1 MDLVSTVEFNN
12 VMYSLAVNNGTLSD
26 EQVSE
31 LVHQAFADPKFDG
44 QRILVLIP
52 DSTRTAP
59 IPQMFRL
66 LHQELSQRVA
76 ALDFLIALGTHNP
89 MSEEQINHL
98 VGVTPEERETTFKKN
113 RIFNHL
119 WNQPDTFISCGVISA
134 EEIAEISNGMLHQS
148 VDVRINKLV
157 TEYDVIVICGPVFPH
172 EVVGFSGGNKYF
184 FPGIGGQEVINLSH
198 WLGALITCYEII
210 GTLGITPVRRLIN
223 RAANLISTP
232 KLCLAMVVAPKTNQL
247 AGLYIDKPESAW
259 EDAAK
264 LSAKLHIK
272 YVDRPFKK
280 VLSVMPQMYDDIWTA
295 AKGMYKL
302 EPVVADGGEVI
313 IYAPHITEFSYTH
326 GELLSEV
333 GYHVRD
339 YFLKQWD
346 KFQEYPAGVLAHST
360 HLKGMGTFDPIKG
373 EQARIRVTLATGIS
387 AERCAAHN
395 LNYRDP
401 ATIQPTEWANREDE
415 GILLVP
421 KAGEILYRLSYGN
434 FQATKS

>member
-1 MDLVSTVEFNN
+1 
-12 VMYSLAVNNGTLSD
+12 MYSLAVTNNGTLAD
-26 EQVSE
+26 EEVAQ
-31 LVHQAFADPKFDG
+31 LVRQALADAKFNG

-52 DSTRTAP
+52 DGTRTAP

-66 LHQELSQRVA
+66 LHQELNHRVA

-89 MSEEQINHL
+89 MNEEQINRL
-98 VGVTPEERETTFKKN
+98 VGVTAEERETIFKGV

-119 WNQPDTFISCGVISA
+119 WNLPETFISCGVISA
-134 EEIAEISNGMLHQS
+134 AEIAEISNGMLHQE
-148 VDVRINKLV
+148 VNVRVNKLV
-157 TEYDVIVICGPVFPH
+157 TEYDLIIICGPVFPH

-184 FPGIGGQEVINLSH
+184 FPGISGQEVINISH

-223 RAANLISTP
+223 RAANMIPTP
-232 KLCLAMVVAPKTNQL
+232 KLCLAMVVAPKTNRL
-247 AGLYIDKPESAW
+247 AGLYIDRPESAW
-259 EDAAK
+259 EAAAK
-264 LSAKLHIK
+264 LSAKVHIK
-272 YVDRPFKK
+272 YVNKPFKQ

-326 GELLSEV
+326 GEILAEI

-339 YFLKQWD
+339 YFVKQWD
-346 KFQEYPAGVLAHST
+346 KFQGYPAGVLAHST
-360 HLKGMGTFDPIKG
+360 HLKGMGTFDFIEG
-373 EQARIRVTLATGIS
+373 EKPRICVTLATGIS
-387 AERCAAHN
+387 PERCAAHN

-401 ATIQPTEWANREDE
+401 ATIQLTEWSNHEHE

-421 KAGEILYRLSYGN
+421 KAGEILYRLN
-434 FQATKS
+434 K

>member
-1 MDLVSTVEFNN
+1 
-12 VMYSLAVNNGTLSD
+12 MYSLTQTNGTLTD

-31 LVHQAFADPKFDG
+31 LVHDALADPKLDG

-52 DSTRTAP
+52 DGTRTAP
-59 IPQMFRL
+59 IPQIFRL
-66 LHQELSQRVA
+66 LHQELGDRAA

-89 MSEEQINHL
+89 MSEEQINKL
-98 VGVTPEERETTFKKN
+98 VGVTPEERETIFKKVN
-113 RIFNHL
+113 IFNHL
-119 WNQPDTFISCGVISA
+119 WNQPDTFISCGVIPAS
-134 EEIAEISNGMLHQS
+134 EIADISAGLLHQ
-148 VDVRINKLV
+148 VVEVRVNKLV
-157 TEYDVIVICGPVFPH
+157 TEYDLIVVCGPVFPH

-184 FPGIGGQEVINLSH
+184 FPGIGGQEVIDLSH

-210 GTLGITPVRRLIN
+210 GTPGITPVRRLIN
-223 RAANLISTP
+223 RAASLISTP

-247 AGLYIDKPESAW
+247 AGLYIDEPEPAW
-259 EDAAK
+259 EAASQ

-272 YVDRPFKK
+272 YIDKPFKQ

-302 EPVVADGGEVI
+302 EPVVADGGEIV

-326 GELLSEV
+326 GEILSKI

-346 KFQEYPAGVLAHST
+346 KFKAYPGGVLAHSS
-360 HLKGMGTFDPIKG
+360 HLKGMGTFDPING
-373 EQARIRVTLATGIS
+373 EQARICVTLATGIS
-387 AERCAAHN
+387 PERCAAHN

-401 ATIQPTEWANREDE
+401 ATIRPAEWANREDE

-421 KAGEILYRLSYGN
+421 KAGEILYRL
-434 FQATKS
+434 KL

>member
-1 MDLVSTVEFNN
+1 
-12 VMYSLAVNNGTLSD
+12 MYSLAVTNGTLAD
-26 EQVSE
+26 EQVSQ
-31 LVHQAFADPKFDG
+31 LVHEALADSRLDG

-52 DSTRTAP
+52 DGTRTAP

-66 LHQELSQRVA
+66 LYQELGDRVA
-76 ALDFLIALGTHNP
+76 ALDYLIALGTHNP
-89 MSEEQINHL
+89 MSEEQINRL
-98 VGVTPEERETTFKKN
+98 VGITPQERQTTFRKVQ
-113 RIFNHL
+113 IFNHL
-119 WNQPDTFISCGVISA
+119 WNKPDTFISCGMISA
-134 EEIAEISNGMLHQS
+134 DEIADISKGMLHQA
-148 VDVRINKLV
+148 VEVRINCLV
-157 TEYDVIVICGPVFPH
+157 MEYDLIIICGPVFPH

-184 FPGIGGQEVINLSH
+184 FPGISGQEVINLSH

-210 GTLGITPVRRLIN
+210 GTLGITPVRRLID
-223 RAANLISTP
+223 RAASLIPTP

-259 EDAAK
+259 KDAAN

-272 YVDRPFKK
+272 YVDKPFKQ

-302 EPVVADGGEVI
+302 EPVVADGGELI

-326 GELLSEV
+326 GEILAQV

-346 KFQEYPAGVLAHST
+346 KFQAYPGGVLAHST

-373 EQARIRVTLATGIS
+373 EQARIQVTLATGIS
-387 AERCAAHN
+387 PERCAAHN
-395 LNYRDP
+395 LNYRNP
-401 ATIQPTEWANREDE
+401 ATIQLTEWSNREDE

-421 KAGEILYRLSYGN
+421 KAGEILYRLNS
-434 FQATKS
+434 

>member
-1 MDLVSTVEFNN
+1 
-12 VMYSLAVNNGTLSD
+12 MYSLAVTNNGILAD
-26 EQVSE
+26 EEVSQ
-31 LVHQAFADPKFDG
+31 LVHQALANPEFDG

-52 DSTRTAP
+52 DGTRTAP

-66 LHQELSQRVA
+66 LHQELNNRVA
-76 ALDFLIALGTHNP
+76 ALDYLIALGTHNP

-98 VGVTPEERETTFKKN
+98 VGVTQEERETTFKGIN
-113 RIFNHL
+113 IFNHL
-119 WNQPDTFISCGVISA
+119 WNLPETFISCGVISA
-134 EEIAEISNGMLHQS
+134 GEIAKISNGMLHEE
-148 VDVRINKLV
+148 VNVRVNKLV
-157 TEYDVIVICGPVFPH
+157 TAYDLIIICGPVFPH

-184 FPGIGGQEVINLSH
+184 FPGISGQEVINLSH

-210 GTLGITPVRRLIN
+210 GTLGTTPVRRLID
-223 RAANLISTP
+223 RAASMISTP
-232 KLCLAMVVAPKTNQL
+232 KLCLAMVVAPKTNKL

-259 EDAAK
+259 EAAAK

-272 YVDRPFKK
+272 YVNKPFKQ
-280 VLSVMPQMYDDIWTA
+280 VLSVMPKMYDDIWTA

-326 GELLSEV
+326 GEVLAEI

-346 KFQEYPAGVLAHST
+346 KFQGYPAGVLAHST
-360 HLKGMGTFDPIKG
+360 HLKGMGTFDFIEG
-373 EQARIRVTLATGIS
+373 EKPRIRVTLATGIS
-387 AERCAAHN
+387 PERCAAHN

-401 ATIQPTEWANREDE
+401 ATIQLTEWSHREHE
-415 GILLVP
+415 GILVVP
-421 KAGEILYRLSYGN
+421 KAGEILYRLN
-434 FQATKS
+434 N

>member
-1 MDLVSTVEFNN
+1 
-12 VMYSLAVNNGTLSD
+12 MYSLAVTNGTLAD
-26 EQVSE
+26 EQVSQ
-31 LVHQAFADPKFDG
+31 LVHEALADSRLDG

-52 DSTRTAP
+52 DGTRTAP

-66 LHQELSQRVA
+66 LHQELGDRVA
-76 ALDFLIALGTHNP
+76 ALDYLIALGTHNP
-89 MSEEQINHL
+89 MSEEQINRL
-98 VGVTPEERETTFKKN
+98 VGVTPQERETTFKKVQ
-113 RIFNHL
+113 IFNHL
-119 WNQPDTFISCGVISA
+119 WNKPDTFVSCGMISA
-134 EEIAEISNGMLHQS
+134 DEIADISKGMLHQA
-148 VDVRINKLV
+148 VEVRINRLV
-157 TEYDVIVICGPVFPH
+157 MEYDLIIICGPVFPH

-184 FPGIGGQEVINLSH
+184 FPGISGQELINLSH

-210 GTLGITPVRRLIN
+210 GTLGITPVRRLID
-223 RAANLISTP
+223 RAASLIPTP

-259 EDAAK
+259 KDAAN

-272 YVDRPFKK
+272 YVDRPFKQ

-302 EPVVADGGEVI
+302 EPVVADGGDLI

-326 GELLSEV
+326 GEILAQV

-346 KFQEYPAGVLAHST
+346 KFQAYPGGVLAHST

-373 EQARIRVTLATGIS
+373 EQARIQVTLATGIS
-387 AERCAAHN
+387 PERCAAHN
-395 LNYRDP
+395 LNYRNP
-401 ATIQPTEWANREDE
+401 ATIQLTEWSNREDE
-415 GILLVP
+415 GILFVP
-421 KAGEILYRLSYGN
+421 KAGEILYRLNS
-434 FQATKS
+434 

>member
-1 MDLVSTVEFNN
+1 MH
-12 VMYSLAVNNGTLSD
+12 SLAVTNNGTLAK
-26 EQVSE
+26 EEVSL
-31 LVHQAFADPKFDG
+31 LVHQALANPQFDG

-52 DSTRTAP
+52 DGTRTAP

-66 LHQELSQRVA
+66 LYQELSHRVA

-89 MSEEQINHL
+89 MNEEQINRL
-98 VGVTPEERETTFKKN
+98 VGVTAEERKTIFKKIN
-113 RIFNHL
+113 IFNHL
-119 WNQPDTFISCGVISA
+119 WHLPETFISCGVISA
-134 EEIAEISNGMLHQS
+134 AEIAEISNGMLHQE
-148 VDVRINKLV
+148 VDVRVNKLV
-157 TEYDVIVICGPVFPH
+157 LEYDLIIICGPVFPH

-184 FPGIGGQEVINLSH
+184 FPGISGQEVINLSH

-210 GTLGITPVRRLIN
+210 GTPGITPVRRLIN
-223 RAANLISTP
+223 RAASMIPTR

-247 AGLYIDKPESAW
+247 AGLYIDKPDLAW
-259 EDAAK
+259 EAAAK

-272 YVDRPFKK
+272 YVDKPFKQ
-280 VLSVMPQMYDDIWTA
+280 VLSVMPEMYDDIWTA

-326 GELLSEV
+326 GRVLAEI

-360 HLKGMGTFDPIKG
+360 HLKGMGTFDFLEG
-373 EQARIRVTLATGIS
+373 EKPRIRVTLATGIS
-387 AERCAAHN
+387 PKRCAAHN
-395 LNYRDP
+395 LSYRDP
-401 ATIQPTEWANREDE
+401 ATIELTQWSHREHE

-421 KAGEILYRLSYGN
+421 KAGEILYRL
-434 FQATKS
+434 K